1 MHPPRRRSHRIVVRA
16 DRESGGKLPGFGTCW
31 RSGQITAHHR
41 PGGLNLG
48 TLKLKVGEAVEG
60 TRKMRLGDATQ
71 TLRLG
76 TVQLQRG
83 GARAKDPKT
92 VCLQW
97 TVLCNVHMHPQVFV
111 AGATGRLG
119 ARVVRELLAQGFS
132 VRAGTTNPDKA
143 AEWKALATQYGIVTA
158 EQAKKL
164 SIVPFDLTDPDS
176 LQPALG
182 NASRVRD

>member
-1 MHPPRRRSHRIVVRA
+1 MP
-16 DRESGGKLPGFGTCW
+16 
-31 RSGQITAHHR
+31 ITD

-60 TRKMRLGDATQ
+60 TRKMRLGEGTQ
-71 TLRLG
+71 NLRLG
-76 TVQLQRG
+76 TIQLQRG
-83 GARAKDPKT
+83 AARAKDPKMVRAGSENRSSHCEVT
-92 VCLQW
+92 LDNAV
-97 TVLCNVHMHPQVFV
+97 NQVFV

-132 VRAGTTNPDKA
+132 VRAGTRDTDKA
-143 AEWKALATQYGIVTA
+143 AEWKALATQYGIITA

-164 SIVPFDLTDPDS
+164 AIVPFDLTDEDS

-182 NASRVRD
+182 NASRVCDV